1 MDEKRVPD
9 SANAA
14 ATCPSETRVPAQTNL
29 YLAASLLSAGVA
41 YPVRIRD
48 LSPTGARV
56 ETAIVPEV
64 GAEARLVRGRLS
76 IACLVTWSADHF
88 CGLRFAAPVSVLEWM
103 THRVAQEKRR
113 HDDIGSPG
121 GGGGGG
127 AAAAAAAARLEA
139 EKTARVARDLARVS
153 RLLEALGEA
162 LAGDP
167 HVVARH
173 GVRLHTLGLAMQT
186 LAALAD
192 TIQGGGEGALGG
204 ADRGQLRA

>member
-1 MDEKRVPD
+1 
-9 SANAA
+9 A
-14 ATCPSETRVPAQTNL
+14 
-29 YLAASLLSAGVA
+29 AGVS

-64 GAEARLVRGRLS
+64 GAEAKLVRGRLG
-76 IACLVTWSADHF
+76 IACMVTWSADHF
-88 CGLRFAAPVSVLEWM
+88 CGLRFTAPISVLEWM
-103 THRVAQEKRR
+103 THRVAQERRR
-113 HDDIGSPG
+113 HDDLALPG

-127 AAAAAAAARLEA
+127 AGIRLEA
-139 EKTARVARDLARVS
+139 EKAARVARDLARVS
-153 RLLEALGEA
+153 RLLDALGEA

-186 LAALAD
+186 LAALSE
-192 TIQGGGEGALGG
+192 TILSAGGEGAIGA
-204 ADRGQLRA
+204 ADRGQRRA